1 MQLFGW
7 LQNVRPNKM
16 TIYLIQCLPPFIGT
30 VFPAVFLV
38 VCSYYGNTVLTSM
51 IFLCI
56 AFAGGGSIGAG
67 YISASVDIAPK
78 YAGIVMGIANITGAI
93 TGIAAPFVV
102 KSIASAVSVC
112 ACVRV
117 CVCACVRAC
126 VCVHVLACIKCACE
140 CIHSVGKQAC
150 TVCGPMQLLAFLHL
164 MSIADSTRYR
174 TSSRTM
180 EAGFYHNSRSV
191 CLWCYRVLGHWK
203 CEAAV
208 VGANGC

>member
-1 MQLFGW
+1 MQLIGW
-7 LQNVRPNKM
+7 LQNVHPNKM

-126 VCVHVLACIKCACE
+126 VCVCTCLHVL
-140 CIHSVGKQAC
+140 SVHVSAF
-150 TVCGPMQLLAFLHL
+150 TLLVNKHALCVAQCNCLHFF
-164 MSIADSTRYR
+164 T
-174 TSSRTM
+174 
-180 EAGFYHNSRSV
+180 
-191 CLWCYRVLGHWK
+191 
-203 CEAAV
+203 
-208 VGANGC
+208 